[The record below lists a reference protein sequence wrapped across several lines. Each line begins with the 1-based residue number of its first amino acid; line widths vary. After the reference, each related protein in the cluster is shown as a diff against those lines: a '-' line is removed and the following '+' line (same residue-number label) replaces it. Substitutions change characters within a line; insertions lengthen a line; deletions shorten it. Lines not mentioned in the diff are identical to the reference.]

1 MPNLSACTI
10 YFEYLLTILIKDFF
24 LKKSKLSNETME
36 DGRSMTTFYHCS
48 VNHQSSFS
56 KLSYIFNTSKC
67 AVNYVIS
74 FKVYDGF
81 IGQKI
86 LKVGKSPI
94 RPWLSCPYNEHRLV
108 CLWTFRPP

>member
-24 LKKSKLSNETME
+24 LKKSKLSKETKE
-36 DGRSMTTFYHCS
+36 DGRSMTTFYHCT

-67 AVNYVIS
+67 ATNYVIL
-74 FKVYDGF
+74 FEIYDGF
-81 IGQKI
+81 ID
-86 LKVGKSPI
+86 
-94 RPWLSCPYNEHRLV
+94 
-108 CLWTFRPP
+108 